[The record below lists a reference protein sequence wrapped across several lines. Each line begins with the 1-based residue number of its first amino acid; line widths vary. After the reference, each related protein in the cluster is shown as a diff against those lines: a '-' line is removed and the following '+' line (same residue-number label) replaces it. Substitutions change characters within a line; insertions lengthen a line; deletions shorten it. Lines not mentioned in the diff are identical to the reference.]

1 MWQVC
6 YHSSLALLRFGFF
19 FFRLAAQHAVGSAC
33 RRPYETILRNA
44 FAVFCLRKFP
54 LRTGQPS
61 CYVDSAFRYLSN
73 RDVPGAPEFSFHLFT
88 FGHHMTE
95 QMQEAKA
102 TPLPRRPKP
111 SLTPP
116 TPSRRLL
123 KSSPS
128 TSPKTPSRKSPS
140 PICLNCFRQPAPRLG
155 GTALCRAVPRSPLSA
170 RREGSHGP
178 VPYGQR

>member
-1 MWQVC
+1 MNSSSPNIAKAFSLAIRGACFPAGRNSAFSPHPSNGLRVNMLRCAGTSPYKRCYHRNEILHGLCSPENTHETASLRACLVWQVC

-73 RDVPGAPEFSFHLFT
+73 RDVPGARSSRFT
-88 FGHHMTE
+88 F
-95 QMQEAKA
+95 
-102 TPLPRRPKP
+102 
-111 SLTPP
+111 SLLDIT
-116 TPSRRLL
+116 
-123 KSSPS
+123 
-128 TSPKTPSRKSPS
+128 
-140 PICLNCFRQPAPRLG
+140 
-155 GTALCRAVPRSPLSA
+155 
-170 RREGSHGP
+170 
-178 VPYGQR
+178 